1 MVVVRIARYCLLDSR
16 PLYSREAAFLVRVH
30 CHPRLASAAGALERY
45 DPAMSTTRREFMISS
60 TAVLAA
66 GAAGASQA
74 DASVGNLLAQVA
86 EELLADY
93 PESATTLG
101 IDRDE
106 RAALKSRLADRSA
119 AGQEAL
125 ARRVASRLER
135 LKAIDPARLDDA
147 ARVNLDVVRTA
158 HEIALEGFG
167 FPYGDVAL
175 LNSNWSWRN
184 APYVVAQNTGAFLEI
199 PSMLDEQHTVSSAA
213 DADAYLARLEAYAGQ
228 LDGETGRLKEAAEK
242 GVIAPN
248 FLLDKTLAQLR
259 VARAGQVAEWS
270 LVQSLAKRTAS
281 MPGDYG
287 AQAAKI
293 AQQKVAPALDRQFAE
308 LLAHRRRATSEA
320 GVWKLPRGAEYYAWA
335 LRAATTTNLTPEQIH
350 ARGREELREL
360 QARMDGILRQQGL
373 AKGTVGER
381 MTALGKDP
389 RFAFTNDDAGRA
401 RLMAWLH
408 SRVDDMRARLPR
420 AFETLVPGNFEIQ
433 RMAPEVEP
441 GAPGAYGGPGS
452 IDGKVPGKFWIN
464 MHNMGVFTTYSTP
477 TLTYHESIPGHVWQG
492 EFTFKLPLVRSLLA
506 FNAYSEG
513 WALYAEQLADE
524 LGVYDDD
531 PFGRLGYLQSIA
543 FRACRLVVDTGLHVK
558 RWTRQ
563 QAIDWFASTNG
574 SSIEEVTS
582 EVDRYC
588 AWPGQAC
595 GYKVGHSE
603 INRLRARAQK
613 ALGRKFDL
621 RKFDDAVVTG
631 GGVPMLTLGR
641 IIDRF
646 IAGQR

>member
-1 MVVVRIARYCLLDSR
+1 MN
-16 PLYSREAAFLVRVH
+16 
-30 CHPRLASAAGALERY
+30 
-45 DPAMSTTRREFMISS
+45 TTRRDFMITS
-60 TAVLAA
+60 TVALAA
-66 GAAGASQA
+66 SQLHSNAAAASES
-74 DASVGNLLAQVA
+74 DAAAERLLAEIA

-93 PESATTLG
+93 PESASMLG
-101 IDRDE
+101 IDKAG
-106 RAALKSRLADRSA
+106 RAALKSRLTDRSA
-119 AGQEAL
+119 AGQEAI
-125 ARRVASRLER
+125 AKRVADRVRRLQA
-135 LKAIDPARLDDA
+135 LDPKQLGDA
-147 ARVNLDVVRTA
+147 ARIDVDVVRTA
-158 HEIALEGFG
+158 HEFALEGFQ

-199 PSMLDEQHTVSSAA
+199 PGLLDEQHAVESPA

-228 LDGETGRLKEAAEK
+228 LDGETDRLKSAAAQN
-242 GVIAPN
+242 VIAPN
-248 FLLDKTLAQLR
+248 FLLDKTLGQLR
-259 VARAGQVAEWS
+259 VARAGQVNEWS
-270 LVQSLAKRTAS
+270 VVQSLAKRTAS
-281 MPGDYG
+281 MPGNHA
-287 AQAAKI
+287 AQATKI
-293 AQQKVAPALDRQFAE
+293 AQDKVAPALERQFDE
-308 LLAHRRRATSEA
+308 ILAHRRRASSDA
-320 GVWKLPRGAEYYAWA
+320 GVWKLPRGDEYYAWA
-335 LRAATTTNLTPEQIH
+335 LRAGTTTNMTPEQIH

-360 QARMDGILRQQGL
+360 QSRMDAILREQGMTR
-373 AKGTVGER
+373 GTVGER
-381 MTALGKDP
+381 MTALGKDA
-389 RFAFTNDDAGRA
+389 RFAFAEDDEGRA
-401 RLMAWLH
+401 RLMAGLH
-408 SRVDDMRARLPR
+408 SRVADMRARLPR
-420 AFETLVPGNFEIQ
+420 AFDTMVPGNFEIK

-452 IDGKVPGKFWIN
+452 IDGTVPGKFWIN
-464 MHNMGVFTTYSTP
+464 LHKMSVFTTYSTP

-492 EFTFKLPLVRSLLA
+492 EYTFKLPLVRSLLA

-558 RWTRQ
+558 RWSRQ

-574 SSIEEVTS
+574 SSVDEVTG

-603 INRLRARAQK
+603 INRLRTRARK
-613 ALGRKFDL
+613 ALGSKFDFRKFN
-621 RKFDDAVVTG
+621 DAVVTV

-641 IIDRF
+641 VIDRF
-646 IAGQR
+646 IARAG